1 MGGSQLEINHQPW
14 MFLLMMTRVNVLTVK
29 EVSIYL
35 RVHPSTVY
43 RLSKNEELPAFRIGV
58 GWRYNIEDIDRWRM
72 EKSSARARM
81 RRKRPTIVRAGNVI
95 HLLRR

>member
-1 MGGSQLEINHQPW
+1 MCLP
-14 MFLLMMTRVNVLTVK
+14 MMTRVNVLTVK
-29 EVSIYL
+29 ELSNYL

-43 RLSKNEELPAFRIGV
+43 RLSKNEELPGFRIGI

-72 EKSSARARM
+72 EQSSARTRM
-81 RRKRPTIVRAGNVI
+81 PRKRPAIVRVGNVI

>member
-1 MGGSQLEINHQPW
+1 MT
-14 MFLLMMTRVNVLTVK
+14 TRVNVLTVK
-29 EVSIYL
+29 EVSNYL

-43 RLSKNEELPAFRIGV
+43 RLSKNDELPAFRIGV

-72 EKSSARARM
+72 EQSSNRM
-81 RRKRPTIVRAGNVI
+81 RMPHKRPTVVRLGKVI

>member
-1 MGGSQLEINHQPW
+1 
-14 MFLLMMTRVNVLTVK
+14 MMTRVNVLTVK
-29 EVSIYL
+29 EVSNYL

-43 RLSKNEELPAFRIGV
+43 RLSKNEELPAFRIGI

-72 EKSSARARM
+72 EQSSARARM
-81 RRKRPTIVRAGNVI
+81 PRKRPAVVRVGKVI